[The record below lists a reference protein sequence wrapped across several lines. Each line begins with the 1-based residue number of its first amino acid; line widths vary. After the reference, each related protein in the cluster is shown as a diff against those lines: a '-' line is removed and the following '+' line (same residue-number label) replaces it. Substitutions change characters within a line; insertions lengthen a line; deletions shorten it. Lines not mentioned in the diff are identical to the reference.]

1 MGDVDVRKSEKREAE
16 EEVGE
21 GEREVGKGGEGEREV
36 GKVARE
42 KRREKGRC
50 EGEKIRSTK
59 V

>member
-16 EEVGE
+16 EEV
-21 GEREVGKGGEGEREV
+21 GEGEREV